1 MEQVIIIGSGPAGY
15 TAAIYAAR
23 ANLAPVLF
31 EGVEPGG
38 QLMTTSDVE
47 NYPGY
52 PEGVLGPKMM
62 EDLKKQAERFGTRIE
77 AKEVTKVDFGSQS
90 VISSVARNLTPSIGQ
105 GVGSLDSAPPR
116 LGSARDDTKANVFK
130 VWCGEEMYE
139 ARAIIISTGAS
150 AKRLGLENEK
160 KLYGKGVSA
169 CATCD
174 GYFFKDKT
182 VVVVGG
188 GDTAMEESL
197 FLTKFAKKVYLV
209 HRREEFRASKIMLER
224 ARKNPKIE
232 FIVNTVVEDVL
243 GVEAGRVTGVAL
255 SPSPQSP
262 PIKGGEDAK
271 NSSPLAGEVRRGDAS
286 RVLPC
291 DGLFAAIG
299 HEPNTKIF
307 AGQIELD
314 QKGYIVT
321 RPGTT
326 MTSAEGVFAG
336 GDCVDHKYRQAVTA
350 AGMGCAAAID
360 AERWL
365 ESQE

>member
-1 MEQVIIIGSGPAGY
+1 MAENVIIIGSGPAGY

-23 ANLAPVLF
+23 ANLAPSLF
-31 EGVEPGG
+31 EGAEPGG
-38 QLMTTSDVE
+38 QLMTTSEVE

-62 EDLKKQAERFGTRIE
+62 EDLRRQAERFGTRIE
-77 AKEVTKVDFGSQS
+77 AKEVTKVDFGVSPFPQS
-90 VISSVARNLTPSIGQ
+90 PPIKGGEDAN
-105 GVGSLDSAPPR
+105 DSAPLVGEVR
-116 LGSARDDTKANVFK
+116 RGVRIFT
-130 VWCGEEMYE
+130 VWTGDKLHET
-139 ARAIIISTGAS
+139 RAVIISTGAS

-174 GYFFKDKT
+174 GYFFKDKV

-197 FLTKFAKKVYLV
+197 FLTKFAKKVYVV
-209 HRREEFRASKIMLER
+209 HRREEFRASKIMLDR

-232 FIVNTVVEDVL
+232 FIVNTIVDDVL
-243 GVEAGRVTGVAL
+243 GVEVGHVTGVVL
-255 SPSPQSP
+255 RNLVDSQTR
-262 PIKGGEDAK
+262 K
-271 NSSPLAGEVRRGDAS
+271 LA
-286 RVLPC
+286 C

-307 AGQIELD
+307 QGQIELD
-314 QKGYIVT
+314 KKGYIVT
-321 RPGTT
+321 RPGSTI
-326 MTSAEGVFAG
+326 TSVEGVFAG

-350 AGMGCAAAID
+350 AGLGCAAAMD

-365 ESQE
+365 EAQSV

>member
-1 MEQVIIIGSGPAGY
+1 
-15 TAAIYAAR
+15 
-23 ANLAPVLF
+23 
-31 EGVEPGG
+31 
-38 QLMTTSDVE
+38 
-47 NYPGY
+47 
-52 PEGVLGPKMM
+52 MM
-62 EDLKKQAERFGTRIE
+62 EDLKKQAERFGTKILSE
-77 AKEVTKVDFGSQS
+77 TVIKVEFTTSPQPSPPKGGEGDIVGSPLL
-90 VISSVARNLTPSIGQ
+90 VGEGQ
-105 GVGSLDSAPPR
+105 GEGNQR
-116 LGSARDDTKANVFK
+116 TFK
-130 VWCGEEMYE
+130 IWASNKLYE

-174 GYFFKDKT
+174 GYFFKDKP

-197 FLTKFAKKVYLV
+197 FLTKFAKKVYVV
-209 HRREEFRASKIMLER
+209 HRREEFRASKIMLDR

-232 FIVNTVVEDVL
+232 FVVNTVVEDVL
-243 GVEAGRVTGVAL
+243 GADVGHVTGVKLRSAGRH
-255 SPSPQSP
+255 SERSVSEVKNPVRKNTGSFSSQGSPQDD
-262 PIKGGEDAK
+262 GAW
-271 NSSPLAGEVRRGDAS
+271 
-286 RVLPC
+286 VLPC

-314 QKGYIVT
+314 VKGYIVT
-321 RPGTT
+321 RPDSA
-326 MTSAEGVFAG
+326 MTSVEGVFAG

-350 AGMGCAAAID
+350 AGLGCAAAID

-365 ESQE
+365 ENQGD

>member
-1 MEQVIIIGSGPAGY
+1 MKNLIIIGSGPAGY

-23 ANLAPVLF
+23 AALAPVLF
-31 EGVEPGG
+31 EGAEPGG
-38 QLMTTSDVE
+38 QLTTTSDVE

-52 PEGVLGPKMM
+52 VEGVLGPKMM
-62 EDLKKQAERFGTRIE
+62 EDFKKQAERFGTKVISE
-77 AKEVTKVDFGSQS
+77 AVTKVEFSSPSPQS
-90 VISSVARNLTPSIGQ
+90 PPVKGGEDRPNSSPLVGEVRR
-105 GVGSLDSAPPR
+105 GVR
-116 LGSARDDTKANVFK
+116 TFK
-130 VWCGEEMYE
+130 IWVGDKLYE
-139 ARAIIISTGAS
+139 SRAIIISTGAS

-174 GYFFKDKT
+174 GFFFKDKT

-188 GDTAMEESL
+188 GDTAMEEST

-209 HRREEFRASKIMLER
+209 HRRDEFRASKIMRER

-232 FIVNTVVEDVL
+232 FILNTVVEDVL
-243 GVEAGRVTGVAL
+243 GVETGHVTGVKL
-255 SPSPQSP
+255 NNLITQSL
-262 PIKGGEDAK
+262 
-271 NSSPLAGEVRRGDAS
+271 NN
-286 RVLPC
+286 LPC
-291 DGLFAAIG
+291 DGLFVAIG

-307 AGQIELD
+307 SGQIELD

-326 MTSAEGVFAG
+326 MTSVEGVFAG

-350 AGMGCAAAID
+350 AGMGCSAAID
-360 AERWL
+360 AEKWL
-365 ESQE
+365 ESQG